1 MNTYTQLYSAK
12 KSSDQLQDCTWGT
25 TNMVTQK
32 RPYAISTYGRMPMV
46 FVTLLVTLLAFTTVT
61 AAEDQRPNVVIIV
74 VDDAGLTDFA
84 PFGGEARM
92 PTIQALADRGTKFTK
107 YHSSPLCAPSRA
119 MLLTGI
125 DNHRTGVATI
135 PEIIPAEHSGKP
147 GYSLSLE
154 PGVLTLADRLKA
166 IGYQTYISGKWH
178 LGSRP
183 EDLPNAHGFDRSF
196 ALDASGADNWEQ
208 KSYMGFY
215 DSAPWFEDG
224 KPAQLPDDFYSS
236 EFIVDRMI
244 DYVDQGLQPKNSL
257 QPKNTLQ
264 QSDRQPFFSY
274 IAFQAIHI
282 PVQAPREITD
292 RYDGIYDQGWHALH
306 KQRWQRAIELGLI
319 PQGSAPAAM
328 PETTRDWQSLN
339 DNEKKFYARSMAVQ
353 AGMLDAMDQH
363 IGRFVDYLEQR
374 GELDNTL
381 FVVTS
386 DNGPEP
392 SDPMAWLSSRIWMA
406 THGYHHNIETLG
418 EKGSMGFIGPEWAS
432 ATASPSGLF
441 KFYASEGGIRVPLI
455 IAGPNIADT
464 SAQEPSIITAFS
476 MVTDITPTIL
486 DYVGL
491 DYGDAPQANSNPAEM
506 AITGRSLM
514 PLING
519 SKRAVYASNEPIGME
534 VSGNSALFK
543 GDYKITRNTPPQG
556 DNIWHLYNL
565 ANDPG
570 ETLDLRIQEPQKFAE
585 LMLDYQAYEEEF
597 GVQVMPADYDHNEQI
612 FVNTLR
618 KMIAANP
625 LGLMLITLIL
635 TGLLAVIIYSLYWK
649 KVLKRNLSK

>member
-1 MNTYTQLYSAK
+1 
-12 KSSDQLQDCTWGT
+12 
-25 TNMVTQK
+25 MVTQK
-32 RPYAISTYGRMPMV
+32 SFNSVSIYRRLPAV
-46 FVTLLVTLLAFTTVT
+46 FVTLLVTLSVSIVT
-61 AAEDQRPNVVIIV
+61 NAGEDLRSNIVVIV

-84 PFGGEARM
+84 PYGGEARM
-92 PTIQALADRGTKFTK
+92 PTIQALADRGTMFTQH
-107 YHSSPLCAPSRA
+107 HSSPLCAPSRA

-125 DNHRTGVATI
+125 DNHRTGIATI
-135 PEIIPAEHSGKP
+135 PEVIPAEHRGKP

-154 PGVLTLADRLKA
+154 PGVLTLADRLKTA
-166 IGYQTYISGKWH
+166 GYQTYISGKWH
-178 LGSRP
+178 LGSRA

-224 KPAQLPDDFYSS
+224 KPAKLPDDFYSS
-236 EFIVDRMI
+236 EFIIDRMI
-244 DYVDQGLQPKNSL
+244 DYVDQGLQRENS
-257 QPKNTLQ
+257 
-264 QSDRQPFFSY
+264 QPFFSY

-292 RYDGIYDQGWHALH
+292 RYEGVYDQGWHALH
-306 KQRWQRAIELGLI
+306 KQRWRRAVELGLI
-319 PQGSAPAAM
+319 PVDSTPAHM

-339 DNEKKFYARSMAVQ
+339 SSEKELYSRSMAVQ
-353 AGMLDAMDQH
+353 AAMLEAMDQH

-406 THGYHHNIETLG
+406 THGYHHNVETLG

-455 IAGPNIADT
+455 IAGPNIADST
-464 SAQEPSIITAFS
+464 AQQPIIKAFS
-476 MVTDITPTIL
+476 MITDIAPTIL
-486 DYVGL
+486 DYIGI
-491 DYGDAPQANSNPAEM
+491 DYIGTAEISAQNAAV

-514 PLING
+514 PLIDG
-519 SKRAVYASNEPIGME
+519 TKSSVYTRDEPIGME
-534 VSGNSALFK
+534 VAGNSALFK
-543 GDYKITRNTPPQG
+543 GDFKIARNTPPQG
-556 DNIWHLYNL
+556 DNIWRLYNL
-565 ANDPG
+565 AKDPG
-570 ETLDLRIQEPQKFAE
+570 ENSDLREQQPEKFAE
-585 LMLDYQAYEEEF
+585 LMVDYQAYQEEF
-597 GVQVMPADYDHNEQI
+597 GVLPMPKSYDHMEQI
-612 FVNTLR
+612 YANTVR
-618 KMIAANP
+618 KMVAANGEN
-625 LGLMLITLIL
+625 LLLIAFILSGL
-635 TGLLAVIIYSLYWK
+635 IISMIYRR
-649 KVLKRNLSK
+649 KRVTEDKP

>member
-1 MNTYTQLYSAK
+1 
-12 KSSDQLQDCTWGT
+12 
-25 TNMVTQK
+25 MVTQRTLNSEIK
-32 RPYAISTYGRMPMV
+32 YCSFTAV
-46 FVTLLVTLLAFTTVT
+46 FVTLLVTLFALSTHSLA
-61 AAEDQRPNVVIIV
+61 DNQRPNIVMIV

-84 PFGGEARM
+84 PYGGEARM
-92 PTIQALADRGTKFTK
+92 PTIQALADRGVKFTRH
-107 YHSSPLCAPSRA
+107 HSSPLCAPSRA

-125 DNHRTGVATI
+125 DNHRTGIATI
-135 PEIIPAEHSGKP
+135 PEIIPAEHRGQP

-154 PGVLTLADRLKA
+154 PGVLTLAERLKA
-166 IGYQTYISGKWH
+166 VGYQTYISGKWH

-215 DSAPWFEDG
+215 DSAPWFENG
-224 KPAQLPDDFYSS
+224 VPASLPDDFYSS
-236 EFIVDRMI
+236 AFIIDRMI
-244 DYVDQGLQPKNSL
+244 DYVDQGLQINKRL
-257 QPKNTLQ
+257 EQP
-264 QSDRQPFFSY
+264 SGRRPFFSY

-282 PVQAPREITD
+282 PIQAPREITD
-292 RYDGIYDQGWHALH
+292 LYNGVYDQGWHVLH
-306 KQRWQRAIELGLI
+306 KQRWQRAVQLGLI
-319 PQGSAPAAM
+319 PEASVQAYM
-328 PETTRDWQSLN
+328 PETTRDWESLDN
-339 DNEKKFYARSMAVQ
+339 NEKQLYARSMAVQ
-353 AGMLDAMDQH
+353 AAMLDAMDRH

-392 SDPMAWLSSRIWMA
+392 SDPLQWLSSRIWMA

-432 ATASPSGLF
+432 ATASPGGLF

-455 IAGPNIADT
+455 IAGPNIPGP
-464 SAQEPSIITAFS
+464 SATQPSSISAFS
-476 MVTDITPTIL
+476 MVTDIVPTIL
-486 DYVGL
+486 DYIDL
-491 DYGDAPQANSNPAEM
+491 DYSQAPENNPTQV

-519 SKRAVYASNEPIGME
+519 SKGTVYAPDEPIGME

-556 DNIWHLYNL
+556 DNIWRLFNL
-565 ANDPG
+565 ANDPA
-570 ETLDLRIQEPQKFAE
+570 ETVDLREKEPDKFAE
-585 LMLDYQAYEEEF
+585 LMLDYAAYEKHL
-597 GVQVMPADYDHNEQI
+597 GVLPIPKNFDHMEQI
-612 FVNTLR
+612 YANTVR
-618 KMIAANP
+618 KMVATNWPA
-625 LGLMLITLIL
+625 LMLASVILIAL
-635 TGLLAVIIYSLYWK
+635 IAVFIFILIK
-649 KVLKRNLSK
+649 KTTQREPYE

>member
-1 MNTYTQLYSAK
+1 MLTQRTHNTESIYCSLLA
-12 KSSDQLQDCTWGT
+12 
-25 TNMVTQK
+25 
-32 RPYAISTYGRMPMV
+32 V
-46 FVTLLVTLLAFTTVT
+46 FVTLLVTLCAFATDT
-61 AAEDQRPNVVIIV
+61 AAANQRPNIVVIV

-92 PTIQALADRGTKFTK
+92 PTIQALADRGAKFTQH
-107 YHSSPLCAPSRA
+107 HSSPLCAPSRA

-125 DNHRTGVATI
+125 DNHRTGIATI
-135 PEIIPAEHSGKP
+135 PEIIPADHRDKP

-166 IGYQTYISGKWH
+166 VGYQTYISGKWH

-224 KPAQLPDDFYSS
+224 KPAQLPDNFYSS
-236 EFIVDRMI
+236 EFIIDRMI
-244 DYVDQGLQPKNSL
+244 DYVDQGIKS
-257 QPKNTLQ
+257 
-264 QSDRQPFFSY
+264 RPFFSY

-292 RYDGIYDQGWHALH
+292 LYNGVYDQGWHTLQ
-306 KQRWQRAIELGLI
+306 KQRWQRAVELGLI
-319 PQGSAPAAM
+319 PRESAPAYM
-328 PETTRDWQSLN
+328 PETARDWESL
-339 DNEKKFYARSMAVQ
+339 DSKEKQLYARSMAVQ
-353 AGMLDAMDQH
+353 AAMLDAMDRH
-363 IGRFVDYLEQR
+363 IGRFVDYLEQQ

-392 SDPMAWLSSRIWMA
+392 SDPYQWLSSRIWMA

-432 ATASPSGLF
+432 ATASPGGLF

-455 IAGPNIADT
+455 IAGPNIPDL
-464 SAQEPSIITAFS
+464 SATKPSVINAFS

-486 DYVGL
+486 DYIGL
-491 DYGDAPQANSNPAEM
+491 DYIQAAEDTQNPPEV

-514 PLING
+514 PLLDG
-519 SKRAVYASNEPIGME
+519 SQRAVYGPNEPIGME

-556 DNIWHLYNL
+556 DNIWRLYNL
-565 ANDPG
+565 AKDPG
-570 ETLDLRIQEPQKFAE
+570 ETLDLREKEHHKFAE
-585 LMLDYQAYEEEF
+585 LMLDYEAYEKEF
-597 GVQVMPADYDHNEQI
+597 GVLPIPKNFDHMKQI
-612 FVNTLR
+612 YANTVR
-618 KMIAANP
+618 KMMAANWTS
-625 LGLMLITLIL
+625 LLLASFILIGLMAVFIYIL
-635 TGLLAVIIYSLYWK
+635 YRK
-649 KVLKRNLSK
+649 KRT

>member
-1 MNTYTQLYSAK
+1 
-12 KSSDQLQDCTWGT
+12 
-25 TNMVTQK
+25 MVTQK
-32 RPYAISTYGRMPMV
+32 LSYTSCISSCLPLV
-46 FVTLLVTLLAFTTVT
+46 FVTLAVTLFAFAT
-61 AAEDQRPNVVIIV
+61 ATMAADQRPNIVVIV

-84 PFGGEARM
+84 PYGGEARM
-92 PTIQALADRGTKFTK
+92 PTIQALADRGTKFTQH
-107 YHSSPLCAPSRA
+107 HSSPLCAPSRA

-135 PEIIPAEHSGKP
+135 SEIIPAEHRGKP
-147 GYSLSLE
+147 GYSMSLE

-178 LGSRP
+178 LGSQAK
-183 EDLPNAHGFDRSF
+183 DLPNAHGFDRSF

-224 KPAQLPDDFYSS
+224 VPAKLPDDFYSS
-236 EFIVDRMI
+236 EFIIDRMI
-244 DYVDQGLQPKNSL
+244 DYVDQGLQREKG
-257 QPKNTLQ
+257 LQ
-264 QSDRQPFFSY
+264 QEKSQPFFSY

-292 RYDGIYDQGWHALH
+292 RYNGVYDTGWHALH
-306 KQRWQRAIELGLI
+306 QQRWQRAVDLGLI
-319 PQGSAPAAM
+319 PADSTPADM
-328 PETTRDWQSLN
+328 PETTRNWQSLN
-339 DNEKKFYARSMAVQ
+339 SSEKQLYARSMAVQ
-353 AGMLDAMDQH
+353 AAMLEAMDQH
-363 IGRFVDYLEQR
+363 IGRFVDYLEER

-455 IAGPNIADT
+455 IAGPNIANAAT
-464 SAQEPSIITAFS
+464 QQPIINAFS
-476 MVTDITPTIL
+476 MITDIAPTIL
-486 DYVGL
+486 DYIGV
-491 DYGDAPQANSNPAEM
+491 DYTSATQATDQDAEV

-514 PLING
+514 PLIEG
-519 SKRAVYASNEPIGME
+519 SKSTVYAHDEPIGME

-543 GDYKITRNTPPQG
+543 GDYKIIRNTPPQG
-556 DNIWHLYNL
+556 DNIWRLYNL
-565 ANDPG
+565 AKDPG
-570 ETLDLRIQEPQKFAE
+570 ENIDLREQQPEKFAE
-585 LMLDYQAYEEEF
+585 LMVDYHSYEDEF
-597 GVQVMPADYDHNEQI
+597 GVLPMPKNYDHMEQI
-612 FVNTLR
+612 YANTVR
-618 KMIAANP
+618 KMVAANGAN
-625 LGLMLITLIL
+625 LLLIAFILSGL
-635 TGLLAVIIYSLYWK
+635 IIYRLYRK
-649 KVLKRNLSK
+649 KST

>member
-1 MNTYTQLYSAK
+1 
-12 KSSDQLQDCTWGT
+12 
-25 TNMVTQK
+25 MVTQK
-32 RPYAISTYGRMPMV
+32 SFNSVSIYRRLPAV
-46 FVTLLVTLLAFTTVT
+46 FVTLLVTLSVSIVT
-61 AAEDQRPNVVIIV
+61 NAGEDLRSNIVVIV

-84 PFGGEARM
+84 PYGGEARM
-92 PTIQALADRGTKFTK
+92 PTIQALADRGTMFTQH
-107 YHSSPLCAPSRA
+107 HSSPLCAPSRA

-125 DNHRTGVATI
+125 DNHRTGIATI
-135 PEIIPAEHSGKP
+135 PEVIPAEHRGKP

-154 PGVLTLADRLKA
+154 PGVLTLADRLKTA
-166 IGYQTYISGKWH
+166 GYQTYISGKWH
-178 LGSRP
+178 LGSRA

-224 KPAQLPDDFYSS
+224 KPAKLPDDFYSS
-236 EFIVDRMI
+236 EFIIDRMI
-244 DYVDQGLQPKNSL
+244 DYVDQGLQRENS
-257 QPKNTLQ
+257 
-264 QSDRQPFFSY
+264 QPFFSY

-292 RYDGIYDQGWHALH
+292 RYEGVYDQGWHALH
-306 KQRWQRAIELGLI
+306 KQRWRRAVELGLI
-319 PQGSAPAAM
+319 PVDSTPAHM

-339 DNEKKFYARSMAVQ
+339 SSEKELYSRSMAVQ
-353 AGMLDAMDQH
+353 AAMLEAMDQH

-406 THGYHHNIETLG
+406 THGYHHNVETLG

-455 IAGPNIADT
+455 IAGPNIADST
-464 SAQEPSIITAFS
+464 AQQPIIKAFS
-476 MVTDITPTIL
+476 MITDIAPTIL
-486 DYVGL
+486 DYIGI
-491 DYGDAPQANSNPAEM
+491 DYIGTAEISAQDAEV

-514 PLING
+514 PLIEG
-519 SKRAVYASNEPIGME
+519 TKVSVYARDEPIGME
-534 VSGNSALFK
+534 VAGNSALFK
-543 GDYKITRNTPPQG
+543 GDFKIIRNTPPQG
-556 DNIWHLYNL
+556 DNIWRLYNL
-565 ANDPG
+565 AKDPG
-570 ETLDLRIQEPQKFAE
+570 ENSDLREQQPEKFAE
-585 LMLDYQAYEEEF
+585 LMVDYQAYQEEF
-597 GVQVMPADYDHNEQI
+597 GVLSIPKSYDHMEQI
-612 FVNTLR
+612 YANTVR
-618 KMIAANP
+618 KMVAANGVN
-625 LGLMLITLIL
+625 LLLIAFILSGL
-635 TGLLAVIIYSLYWK
+635 IIYMIYRR
-649 KVLKRNLSK
+649 KRD